1 MIDVVMIVE
10 STIARLLDI
19 MVGMMRHGILG
30 MSVLRCHPL
39 VGETTVRIQE
49 PVLQPVRVVVATKPL
64 QRPGLRGRC
73 SSLHLDHGH
82 KTPTMA
88 G

>member
-10 STIARLLDI
+10 SMIARLLDI
-19 MVGMMRHGILG
+19 MVAMMRHGILG
-30 MSVLRCHPL
+30 MSVLKCHPL

-49 PVLQPVRVVVATKPL
+49 PVLQPVHVVVATKPL
-64 QRPGLRGRC
+64 QHPGLPGRC

>member
-10 STIARLLDI
+10 SMIARLLDI
-19 MVGMMRHGILG
+19 MVAMMRHGILG
-30 MSVLRCHPL
+30 MSVLKCHPL
-39 VGETTVRIQE
+39 VGETTVRIRE
-49 PVLQPVRVVVATKPL
+49 PVLQPVHVVVATKPL
-64 QRPGLRGRC
+64 QHPGLRGRC

>member
-1 MIDVVMIVE
+1 MIDVVMTVD
-10 STIARLLDI
+10 SKSARLLDI
-19 MVGMMRHGILG
+19 MDVMMRHGILG

-64 QRPGLRGRC
+64 QHPGLRGRC